1 MGFTKWFDE
10 QSKGIKILLMIPFWG
25 WIFGALYRIFKF
37 VETKETANMIG
48 FILFVIPF
56 IGFFLSIVDLV
67 TIISEGK
74 ISILVSG
81 GNNFGITGKV
91 TSDDNEAKEEKAEE
105 AEPTEEVKEE
115 K

>member
-74 ISILVSG
+74 ISVLVSG

-91 TSDDNEAKEEKAEE
+91 TSDDNEAKEEKAE
-105 AEPTEEVKEE
+105 PTEEVKEE

>member
-10 QSKGIKILLMIPFWG
+10 QSRGIKILLMIPFWG

-37 VETKETANMIG
+37 VETKETANMID
-48 FILFVIPF
+48 FICFVFPF

-67 TIISEGK
+67 TIITDNK

-91 TSDDNEAKEEKAEE
+91 TSDDKEEAKEETKA
-105 AEPTEEVKEE
+105 EEVKEE
-115 K
+115 E

>member
-48 FILFVIPF
+48 FICFVIPF

-67 TIISEGK
+67 TIITSDK
-74 ISILVSG
+74 ITILVTG

-91 TSDDNEAKEEKAEE
+91 TSDDKEETKEE
-105 AEPTEEVKEE
+105 TKSEEVKEE